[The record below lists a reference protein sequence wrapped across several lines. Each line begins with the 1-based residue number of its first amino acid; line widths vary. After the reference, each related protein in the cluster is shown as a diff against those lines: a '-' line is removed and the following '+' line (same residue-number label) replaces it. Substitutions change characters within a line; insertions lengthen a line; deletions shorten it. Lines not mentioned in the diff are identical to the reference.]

1 MVTRWK
7 YLRYCNNWREFNSY
21 PRADAINLNRVAA
34 AHARVGAFDWT
45 GGRLA
50 FKVNASLHRER
61 QAVHMEEVMSG
72 KKRFIAGVVLSTLSA
87 FPALAAADSVLNASD
102 RAAIVQTLA
111 AKINA
116 NYIDPAVAERVGRA
130 LARKNAD
137 GAYASA
143 ATAQAFSDALAAD
156 LRTVSGDLH
165 FGARLDDNFRE
176 YSGARSLPSRAE
188 LDEARDQAARQGF
201 GIEKIERLSG
211 NVGYIELRGF
221 GNTAFAGPAYTAAM
235 SLMAGTD
242 ALILDLRRNG
252 GGSPASV
259 AYLMSHFF
267 PLGDDRHLI
276 DIYDRATDTT
286 RQIWTVPSV
295 AQRYDKP
302 VYVLTSARTFSGGE
316 DCAYDFQVQKRGTL
330 VGETT
335 GGGSN
340 PVGWFSAGHGI
351 VVAIPTARTTNAVT
365 RTNWEHVGVKPDI
378 AVPAAQALQ
387 TAHAAILR
395 KLVSSAQE
403 GDARTKLAR
412 LLAMVEKGDI
422 EKPVYTLRGER

>member
-1 MVTRWK
+1 
-7 YLRYCNNWREFNSY
+7 
-21 PRADAINLNRVAA
+21 
-34 AHARVGAFDWT
+34 
-45 GGRLA
+45 
-50 FKVNASLHRER
+50 
-61 QAVHMEEVMSG
+61 MSG
-72 KKRFIAGVVLSTLSA
+72 KKKFVAGVVLGSLLSCPV
-87 FPALAAADSVLNASD
+87 FAAADIQLNASD

-111 AKINA
+111 AKMNA
-116 NYIDPAVAERVGRA
+116 NYIEPAVAERVGNA
-130 LARKNAD
+130 IASKNAA
-137 GAYASA
+137 GGYASA
-143 ATAQAFSDALAAD
+143 TSTQAFTAALATD
-156 LRTVSGDLH
+156 LRELSGDKH
-165 FGARLDDNFRE
+165 FGARLDERFRE
-176 YSGARSLPSRAE
+176 RSSAAEVPTRAE
-188 LDEARDQAARQGF
+188 VDEARDQAQRRGY
-201 GIEKIERLSG
+201 GIEKLERLPG

-221 GNTAFAGPAYTAAM
+221 ESREFVGTAYTAAM

-267 PLGDDRHLI
+267 PLGDKRHLI
-276 DIYDRATDTT
+276 DIYDRPTDTT
-286 RQIWTVPSV
+286 QQIWTEPTV

-316 DCAYDFQVQKRGTL
+316 DCAYDFQTQKRGTL

-340 PVGWFSAGHGI
+340 PVSWFGVGHGI
-351 VVAIPTARTTNAVT
+351 VVAIPTARTINFVT
-365 RTNWEHVGVKPDI
+365 KTNWEHVGVKPDI

-395 KLVSSAQE
+395 NLVSSAKDDTE
-403 GDARTKLAR
+403 RTKLQR
-412 LLAMVEKGDI
+412 VLAMVEKGET